1 MHNPPSFNYRSH
13 GYSSEKSLNEILD
26 LLTFL
31 YYSIVGG
38 GLPVD
43 ASGTLTAKQ
52 DFVAAAGPIDCAT
65 APQTIVVGDA
75 TRQNDFKI
83 VSLMFDNDVA
93 RDVRVSII
101 IDGEPRTWFLLPA
114 YTGSY
119 IMSTDGIEGRHLQL
133 QIDVSQYAG
142 AFSYSVAGETL

>member
-1 MHNPPSFNYRSH
+1 MHHPPSFNYRSH

-43 ASGTLTAKQ
+43 ASGTLSAKQ
-52 DFVAAAGPIDCAT
+52 DFVSAGGPVDCT
-65 APQTIVVGDA
+65 TGPQSFIIGDA
-75 TRQNDFKI
+75 TRKNDFKL

-101 IDGEPRTWFLLPA
+101 IDGEPRTWFFLPA

-119 IMSTDGIEGRHLQL
+119 VMSTDAVEGRNLQL

-142 AFSYSVAGETL
+142 SFSYSVSGETL